1 MALLIITTILW
12 AFSFSLFGEY
22 LAGHVDSYFAVLIR
36 VGLAA
41 LVFLPFLRS
50 RGHNLKTISLYM
62 LVGAM
67 QLGIMYMLS
76 FHAYLYLTVSELLL
90 FTVLTPL
97 YITLIYDVM
106 SQRRL
111 RWGYA
116 FSALLAVIGAG
127 IIRYDRVT
135 DHFWVGLLL
144 VQLSNIS
151 FAIGMVGYKRLME
164 TRPMPQ
170 HNAFAW
176 FYLGAFLVA
185 VVAWSLLGNA
195 QKLPET
201 TLQWSILVFLGVVAS
216 GIGYFMWNY
225 GATQVDAGTLG
236 IMNNMH
242 VPAGL
247 LVNLAI
253 WHQQPHWPSFI
264 TGAAVILASL
274 WVHRKWSLRA
284 PHKRQMIAG
293 VIPRR
298 ANKRLGHRLTLVAVA
313 HGGIQA
319 APQTIAQGFGHHQTL
334 ALNAFHHP
342 VRQGGNA
349 HSGRHHLN
357 QQ

>member
-12 AFSFSLFGEY
+12 AFSFSFYGEY
-22 LAGHVDSYFAVLIR
+22 LAGHVDSYFAVLVR

-41 LVFLPFLRS
+41 LVFLPFLRT
-50 RGHNLKTISLYM
+50 RGNSLKTVGLYM

-67 QLGIMYMLS
+67 QLGVMYMLS
-76 FHAYLYLTVSELLL
+76 FRAYLYLTVSELLL

-97 YITLIYDVM
+97 YITLIYDIM

-127 IIRYDRVT
+127 IIRYDQVT
-135 DHFWVGLLL
+135 DHFWTGLLL
-144 VQLSNIS
+144 VQLSNIT

-185 VVAWSLLGNA
+185 
-195 QKLPET
+195 
-201 TLQWSILVFLGVVAS
+201 
-216 GIGYFMWNY
+216 FMWNY

-253 WHQQPHWPSFI
+253 WHQQPHWPTFI
-264 TGAAVILASL
+264 TGALVILASL
-274 WVHRKWSLRA
+274 WVHRKWVA
-284 PHKRQMIAG
+284 PRSSQTADD
-293 VIPRR
+293 RR
-298 ANKRLGHRLTLVAVA
+298 RDC
-313 HGGIQA
+313 
-319 APQTIAQGFGHHQTL
+319 
-334 ALNAFHHP
+334 AL
-342 VRQGGNA
+342 
-349 HSGRHHLN
+349 SE
-357 QQ
+357 

>member
-1 MALLIITTILW
+1 VALLIITTVLW
-12 AFSFSLFGEY
+12 AFSFSLYGEY
-22 LAGHVDSYFAVLIR
+22 LAGHIDSYFSVLMR

-41 LVFLPFLRS
+41 LVFLPFLRT
-50 RGHNLKTISLYM
+50 RGHGLKTIGLYM

-76 FHAYLYLTVSELLL
+76 FRAYLYLTVSELLL

-97 YITLIYDVM
+97 YITLIYDLM
-106 SQRRL
+106 SRRRL

-116 FSALLAVIGAG
+116 LSALLAVIGAG
-127 IIRYDRVT
+127 IIRYDQVT
-135 DHFWVGLLL
+135 NHFWTGLLL

-185 VVAWSLLGNA
+185 VVAWFSLGNA

-201 TLQWSILVFLGVVAS
+201 TLQWSILAFLGVVAS

-253 WHQQPHWPSFI
+253 WQEQPHWPSFI
-264 TGAAVILASL
+264 LGGAVIVASL
-274 WVHRKWSLRA
+274 WVHRRWVA
-284 PHKRQMIAG
+284 PRSAQREG
-293 VIPRR
+293 GR
-298 ANKRLGHRLTLVAVA
+298 T
-313 HGGIQA
+313 HGS
-319 APQTIAQGFGHHQTL
+319 
-334 ALNAFHHP
+334 AL
-342 VRQGGNA
+342 
-349 HSGRHHLN
+349 SE
-357 QQ
+357 

>member
-1 MALLIITTILW
+1 MALLIITTVLW
-12 AFSFSLFGEY
+12 AFSFSLYGEY
-22 LAGHVDSYFAVLIR
+22 LAGHIDSYFSVLMR

-41 LVFLPFLRS
+41 LVFLPFLRT
-50 RGHNLKTISLYM
+50 RGHGLKTIGLYM

-76 FHAYLYLTVSELLL
+76 FRAYLYLTVSELLL

-97 YITLIYDVM
+97 YITLIYDLM
-106 SQRRL
+106 SRRRL

-116 FSALLAVIGAG
+116 LSALLAVIGAG
-127 IIRYDRVT
+127 IIRYDQVT
-135 DHFWVGLLL
+135 NHFWTGLLL

-185 VVAWSLLGNA
+185 VVAWFSLGNA

-253 WHQQPHWPSFI
+253 WQEQPHWPSFI
-264 TGAAVILASL
+264 LGGSVIVASL
-274 WVHRKWSLRA
+274 WVHRRWVA
-284 PHKRQMIAG
+284 PRSAQKEGGR
-293 VIPRR
+293 
-298 ANKRLGHRLTLVAVA
+298 T
-313 HGGIQA
+313 HGS
-319 APQTIAQGFGHHQTL
+319 
-334 ALNAFHHP
+334 AL
-342 VRQGGNA
+342 
-349 HSGRHHLN
+349 SE
-357 QQ
+357 